1 MSLTDPDEIGK
12 DEDSGLDEKQVVEG
26 GLAVLRSTKRGSG
39 QREVKKALRFCAA
52 APSGGEQSRKEVNE
66 SS

>member
-52 APSGGEQSRKEVNE
+52 PRGGAVRGR
-66 SS
+66 